1 MGNRDHLVPSL
12 TVDRNGHTKTVYV
25 APQGGSSRSSSLS
38 SVVPTLTRFAEHG
51 SDEDDYEEDESG
63 FGAEWEGVSDPD
75 SWEANHFDAD
85 DAQDWTHAGFDA
97 DDAYGWREAGFDFN
111 DAREWV
117 GAGFDASES
126 KEWGD
131 AGFDADDAQTWNNA
145 GFAPAS
151 ASEWR
156 EHFDGASTAFDWSNE
171 GFDPRE
177 ATEWHEAGFEDA
189 ATAGEWKSGARGRRG
204 IEISDLVVLHEN
216 NLLAEDAPQWLAVF
230 DAVQGTPEGKGE
242 SLQGLV
248 HTLEGVNPSAGDAYL
263 NIYPYS
269 QKWRTLAS
277 AGIEWDKVKSV
288 QKACTL
294 IDEFQQDEYGDDY
307 EEDEDWTLEEAT
319 KWIGQAEGFNPK
331 KATAINALITKG
343 HRASEFDVF
352 LANSSRI
359 EYDDNSDAIIKA
371 QQWAVT
377 VAGPDSTMQEKTESF
392 EQFYTAL
399 RSIEDMDGIVEKHGA
414 AKVEKAMK
422 QGMLTGPTL
431 RNYLD
436 YIPVAGISE
445 GAL

>member
-25 APQGGSSRSSSLS
+25 TPQGGGSRSSSLS
-38 SVVPTLTRFAEHG
+38 SAAPMLSRFEEYD
-51 SDEDDYEEDESG
+51 SDEDAGYEDATG
-63 FGAEWEGVSDPD
+63 FGDEWEGVADPD
-75 SWEANHFDAD
+75 SWEANSFGAD

-97 DDAYGWREAGFDFN
+97 DDAYGWREVGFSYN

-117 GAGFDASES
+117 SSGFDPSDA
-126 KEWGD
+126 KEWED
-131 AGFDADDAQTWNNA
+131 SGFDADDARTWSNA
-145 GFAPAS
+145 GFVAGS

-156 EHFDGASTAFDWSNE
+156 EHFDGAETAFNWSNE
-171 GFDPRE
+171 GFDPGE
-177 ATEWHEAGFEDA
+177 ATEWNDAGFDDA
-189 ATAGEWKSGARGRRG
+189 ATAGEWKSGVRGRSVD
-204 IEISDLVVLHEN
+204 ISDLVILHEN
-216 NLLAEDAPQWLAVF
+216 NLMAEDAPQWLAVF
-230 DAVQGTPEGKGE
+230 EAVQRTTEGKNE

-269 QKWRTLAS
+269 DKWRTLAS

-288 QKACTL
+288 HAAYAL

-307 EEDEDWTLEEAT
+307 EEDEDSTLEEAAR
-319 KWIGQAEGFNPK
+319 WIGQAEGFSRS
-331 KATAINALITKG
+331 KAKAINALISKG
-343 HRASEFDVF
+343 HRSSEFDVF
-352 LANSSRI
+352 LAHSGKIDYGDST
-359 EYDDNSDAIIKA
+359 DSIIKA
-371 QQWAVT
+371 QQWAVSG
-377 VAGPDSTMQEKTESF
+377 VGPDSTMQEKIESF

-399 RSIEDMDGIVEKHGA
+399 QSIEDMDEIVEKHGA
-414 AKVEKAMK
+414 AKVESAMK